1 MKIRAHETFNLRKGW
16 LRKGVKNI
24 LNDPTLFT
32 NKNINPCNQ
41 LGIGTNMVKSLRYWL
56 VATGITEEAVDNN
69 KHIQRLTELGTLIN
83 NYDKYFEEDGTQWLI
98 QYKLATN
105 KENATAWYWFFNEFD
120 VQEFDKELFVKEL
133 EEYLET
139 EGFRSSAKMLSD
151 EYACLLNTY
160 CSKEKEEDPEET
172 SSCPLTSLKLI
183 KKSEDGAY
191 RKNVPDRD
199 SIPPLI
205 VLAIIVAENSGNE
218 INISDLTDKPN
229 SITKV
234 FNLDRSTLFYLLEA
248 LVKMDMITMPRTA
261 GLDVVKFKGDYTF
274 DGLVEKYY
282 ESLNGKQNGYTW

>member
-56 VATGITEEAVDNN
+56 IVTGITEEAIDKG
-69 KHIQRLTELGTLIN
+69 KHIQRLTKLGELIN

-98 QYKLATN
+98 QYRLATN
-105 KENATAWYWFFNEFD
+105 KNNATAWYWFFNEFNI
-120 VQEFDKELFVKEL
+120 QEFDKELFVKEL
-133 EEYLET
+133 DDYLEA
-139 EGFRSSAKMLSD
+139 EGFSCSTKMLTD

-160 CSKEKEEDPEET
+160 YSKNKEEDPEET
-172 SSCPLTSLKLI
+172 NSCPLTSLKLI
-183 KKSEDGAY
+183 IKSEGNVY

-205 VLAIIVAENSGNE
+205 ALAVIVAENKSNE
-218 INISDLTDKPN
+218 INISELVDKPN
-229 SITKV
+229 SISKI
-234 FNLDRSTLFYLLEA
+234 FNLDRSTLFYILEA

-261 GLDVVKFKGDYTF
+261 GLDVVRFNEAYTF
-274 DGLVEKYY
+274 YGLVEKYY
-282 ESLNGKQNGYTW
+282 ESLNGK

>member
-24 LNDPTLFT
+24 LNNPTLFT
-32 NKNINPCNQ
+32 NKNISPCNQ

-56 VATGITEEAVDNN
+56 IATGIAEEAIDKG
-69 KHIQRLTELGTLIN
+69 KHIQKLTKLGELIN

-105 KENATAWYWFFNEFD
+105 KDNATAWYWFFNEFN

-133 EEYLET
+133 DDYLEA
-139 EGFRSSAKMLSD
+139 EEFSCSAKMLTD

-160 CSKEKEEDPEET
+160 YSKNKEEDPEET
-172 SSCPLTSLKLI
+172 NSCPLTALKLI
-183 KKSEDGAY
+183 IKSEGGVY
-191 RKNVPDRD
+191 RKNVPARD

-205 VLAIIVAENSGNE
+205 ALAIIVAENKSNE
-218 INISDLTDKPN
+218 INISELIDKPN
-229 SITKV
+229 SISKI
-234 FNLDRSTLFYLLEA
+234 FNLDRSTLFYILET

-261 GLDVVKFKGDYTF
+261 GLDVVRFSEVYTF

-282 ESLNGKQNGYTW
+282 KSLNGK

>member
-24 LNDPTLFT
+24 LNAPTLFT

-56 VATGITEEAVDNN
+56 VATGITEETIDKS
-69 KHIQRLTELGTLIN
+69 KHIQKLTELGELIN
-83 NYDKYFEEDGTQWLI
+83 KYDKYFEEDGTQWLI

-105 KENATAWYWFFNEFD
+105 KDNATAWYWFFNEFN

-133 EEYLET
+133 EDYLEV
-139 EGFRSSAKMLSD
+139 EGFSCSAKMLSD

-160 CSKEKEEDPEET
+160 YSKGKEEDPEET
-172 SSCPLTSLKLI
+172 NSCPLTSLKLI
-183 KKSEDGAY
+183 IKSEDGAY

-205 VLAIIVAENSGNE
+205 VLAIIVAENKSNE
-218 INISDLTDKPN
+218 INISELIDKPN
-229 SITKV
+229 SISKI

-248 LVKMDMITMPRTA
+248 LVKMNMITMPRTA
-261 GLDVVKFKGDYTF
+261 GLDVVRFNDDYTF

-282 ESLNGKQNGYTW
+282 KSLNGK

>member
-56 VATGITEEAVDNN
+56 IATGITEEAIDKG
-69 KHIQRLTELGTLIN
+69 KHIQKLTKLGELIN

-105 KENATAWYWFFNEFD
+105 KENATAWYWFFNEFN

-133 EEYLET
+133 DDYLEA
-139 EGFRSSAKMLSD
+139 EEFSCSAKMITD

-160 CSKEKEEDPEET
+160 YSKNKEEDPEET
-172 SSCPLTSLKLI
+172 NSCPLTSLKLI
-183 KKSEDGAY
+183 IKSEGSVY
-191 RKNVPDRD
+191 RKNVPARD

-205 VLAIIVAENSGNE
+205 ALAVIVAENKSNE
-218 INISDLTDKPN
+218 INISELIDKPN
-229 SITKV
+229 SISKI
-234 FNLDRSTLFYLLEA
+234 FILDRSTLFYILEA

-261 GLDVVKFKGDYTF
+261 GLDVVRFNEVYTF

-282 ESLNGKQNGYTW
+282 KSLNGK

>member
-56 VATGITEEAVDNN
+56 IATGITEEAIDKG
-69 KHIQRLTELGTLIN
+69 KHIQRLTKLGELIN

-98 QYKLATN
+98 QYRLATN
-105 KENATAWYWFFNEFD
+105 KNNATAWYWFFNEFN

-133 EEYLET
+133 DDYLEA
-139 EGFRSSAKMLSD
+139 EGFSCSTKMLTD

-160 CSKEKEEDPEET
+160 YSKNKEEDPEET
-172 SSCPLTSLKLI
+172 NSCPLTSLKLI
-183 KKSEDGAY
+183 IKSEGNVY
-191 RKNVPDRD
+191 RKNVPARD

-205 VLAIIVAENSGNE
+205 ALAVIVAENKSNE
-218 INISDLTDKPN
+218 INISELVDKPN
-229 SITKV
+229 SISKI
-234 FNLDRSTLFYLLEA
+234 FNLDRSTLFYILEA

-261 GLDVVKFKGDYTF
+261 GLDVVRFNEAYTF

-282 ESLNGKQNGYTW
+282 KSLNGK

>member
-16 LRKGVKNI
+16 LRKGIKNI

-56 VATGITEEAVDNN
+56 IATGITEETIDNN
-69 KHIQRLTELGTLIN
+69 KHIQKLTELGILIN

-139 EGFRSSAKMLSD
+139 EGFSSSTKMLSD

-160 CSKEKEEDPEET
+160 YSKEKEEDPEET
-172 SSCPLTSLKLI
+172 NSCPLTSLKLI
-183 KKSEDGAY
+183 KKSEGGAY

-218 INISDLTDKPN
+218 INISELIDKPN

-234 FNLDRSTLFYLLEA
+234 FNLDRSTLFYLLET

-261 GLDVVKFKGDYTF
+261 GLDVVKFNCDYTF

-282 ESLNGKQNGYTW
+282 ESLNGK

>member
-32 NKNINPCNQ
+32 NKNINTCNQ

-56 VATGITEEAVDNN
+56 IATGITEEAIDKG
-69 KHIQRLTELGTLIN
+69 KHIQKLTKLGELIN

-105 KENATAWYWFFNEFD
+105 KDNATAWYWFFNEFN

-133 EEYLET
+133 DDYLEA
-139 EGFRSSAKMLSD
+139 EEFSCSAKMLTD

-160 CSKEKEEDPEET
+160 YSKNKEEDPEET
-172 SSCPLTSLKLI
+172 NSCPLTSLKLI
-183 KKSEDGAY
+183 IKSEGSVY
-191 RKNVPDRD
+191 RKNVPARD
-199 SIPPLI
+199 GIPPLI
-205 VLAIIVAENSGNE
+205 ALAVIVAENKSNE
-218 INISDLTDKPN
+218 INISELIDKTN
-229 SITKV
+229 SISKI
-234 FNLDRSTLFYLLEA
+234 FNLDRSTLFYILEA

-261 GLDVVKFKGDYTF
+261 GLDVVRFSEVYTF

-282 ESLNGKQNGYTW
+282 KSLNGK

>member
-56 VATGITEEAVDNN
+56 IATGITEEAIDKG
-69 KHIQRLTELGTLIN
+69 KHIQKLTKLGELIN

-105 KENATAWYWFFNEFD
+105 KENATAWYWFFNEFN

-133 EEYLET
+133 DDYLEA
-139 EGFRSSAKMLSD
+139 EEFSCSAKMITD

-160 CSKEKEEDPEET
+160 YSKNKEEDPEET
-172 SSCPLTSLKLI
+172 NSCPLTSLKLI
-183 KKSEDGAY
+183 IKSEGSVY
-191 RKNVPDRD
+191 RKNVPARD

-205 VLAIIVAENSGNE
+205 ALAIIVAENKSNE
-218 INISDLTDKPN
+218 INISELIDKPN
-229 SITKV
+229 SISKI
-234 FNLDRSTLFYLLEA
+234 FNLDRSTLFYILEA

-261 GLDVVKFKGDYTF
+261 GLDVVRFSEVYTF

-282 ESLNGKQNGYTW
+282 KSLNGK

>member
-56 VATGITEEAVDNN
+56 IATGITEEAIDKG
-69 KHIQRLTELGTLIN
+69 KHIQKLTKLGELIN

-105 KENATAWYWFFNEFD
+105 KENATAWYWFFNEFN

-133 EEYLET
+133 DDYLEA
-139 EGFRSSAKMLSD
+139 EEFSCSAKMITD

-160 CSKEKEEDPEET
+160 YSKNKEEDPEET
-172 SSCPLTSLKLI
+172 NSCPLTSLKLI
-183 KKSEDGAY
+183 IKSEGSVY
-191 RKNVPDRD
+191 RKNVPARD

-205 VLAIIVAENSGNE
+205 ALAVIVAENKSNE
-218 INISDLTDKPN
+218 INISELIDKPN
-229 SITKV
+229 SISKI
-234 FNLDRSTLFYLLEA
+234 FNLDRSTLFYILEA

-261 GLDVVKFKGDYTF
+261 GLDVVRFNEVYTF

-282 ESLNGKQNGYTW
+282 KSLNGK

>member
-56 VATGITEEAVDNN
+56 IATGITEEAIDKG
-69 KHIQRLTELGTLIN
+69 KHIQMLTKLGELIN

-98 QYKLATN
+98 QYRLATN
-105 KENATAWYWFFNEFD
+105 KNNATAWYWFFNEFN

-133 EEYLET
+133 DDYLEA
-139 EGFRSSAKMLSD
+139 EGFSCSTKMLTD

-160 CSKEKEEDPEET
+160 YSKNKEEDPEET
-172 SSCPLTSLKLI
+172 NSCPLTSLKLI
-183 KKSEDGAY
+183 IKSEGNVF
-191 RKNVPDRD
+191 RKNVPARD

-205 VLAIIVAENSGNE
+205 ALAVIVAENKSNE
-218 INISDLTDKPN
+218 INISELVDKPN
-229 SITKV
+229 SISKI
-234 FNLDRSTLFYLLEA
+234 FNLDRSTLFYILEA

-261 GLDVVKFKGDYTF
+261 GLDVVRFNEAYTF

-282 ESLNGKQNGYTW
+282 KSLNGK

>member
-56 VATGITEEAVDNN
+56 IVTGITEEAIDKG
-69 KHIQRLTELGTLIN
+69 KHIQRLTKLGELIN

-98 QYKLATN
+98 QYRLATN
-105 KENATAWYWFFNEFD
+105 KNNATAWYWFFNEFNI
-120 VQEFDKELFVKEL
+120 QEFDKELFVKEL
-133 EEYLET
+133 DDYLEA
-139 EGFRSSAKMLSD
+139 EGFSCSTKMLTD

-160 CSKEKEEDPEET
+160 YSKNKEEDPEET
-172 SSCPLTSLKLI
+172 NSCPLTSLKLI
-183 KKSEDGAY
+183 IKSEGNVY
-191 RKNVPDRD
+191 RKNVPARD

-205 VLAIIVAENSGNE
+205 ALAVIVAENKSNE
-218 INISDLTDKPN
+218 INISELVDKPN
-229 SITKV
+229 SISKI
-234 FNLDRSTLFYLLEA
+234 FNLDRSTLFYILEA

-261 GLDVVKFKGDYTF
+261 GLDVVRFNEAYTF

-282 ESLNGKQNGYTW
+282 ESLNGK

>member
-56 VATGITEEAVDNN
+56 IATGITEEAIDKG
-69 KHIQRLTELGTLIN
+69 KHIQRLTKLGELIN

-98 QYKLATN
+98 QYRLATN
-105 KENATAWYWFFNEFD
+105 KNNATAWYWFFNEFNI
-120 VQEFDKELFVKEL
+120 QEFDKELFVKEL
-133 EEYLET
+133 DDYLEA
-139 EGFRSSAKMLSD
+139 EGFSCSTKMLTD

-160 CSKEKEEDPEET
+160 YSKNKEEDPEET
-172 SSCPLTSLKLI
+172 NSCPLTSLKLI
-183 KKSEDGAY
+183 IKSEGNVY
-191 RKNVPDRD
+191 RKNVPARD

-205 VLAIIVAENSGNE
+205 ALAVIVAENKSNE
-218 INISDLTDKPN
+218 INISELVDKPN
-229 SITKV
+229 SISKI
-234 FNLDRSTLFYLLEA
+234 FNLDRSTLFYILEA

-261 GLDVVKFKGDYTF
+261 GLDVVRFNEAYTF

-282 ESLNGKQNGYTW
+282 ESLNGK